1 MTVMDRREDDV
12 AHGMGDRLDCKFYLL
27 SAQLYYIH
35 CSLDQVTS
43 DIAVSDFPDYVLRM
57 TEEDEHSNSMLAQ
70 EYHVYFK

>member
-1 MTVMDRREDDV
+1 MMLHMEWVTGWIVSFT
-12 AHGMGDRLDCKFYLL
+12 FYLHN
-27 SAQLYYIH
+27 YIH

-70 EYHVYFK
+70 EYHVYIHMFK